1 MGKKAVIYWSL
12 TGNTEQMANAVFEG
26 AEEAGADVV
35 LLKFSETSADD
46 ALAFDAVALGC
57 PAMGNEVLEEGDV
70 EPFFAEMESK
80 LSGKKIALFGSYD
93 WGDGDW
99 MREWEKRVSAAGGQL
114 ISGEGLI
121 VNNEPDEFALGE
133 CKKLGQALATA

>member
-26 AEEAGADVV
+26 AKEAGADVV

-70 EPFFAEMESK
+70 EPFFTEMESK

-93 WGDGDW
+93 WGDGEW

>member
-1 MGKKAVIYWSL
+1 MSKKAVIYWSL

-26 AEEAGADVV
+26 AKEAGADVS
-35 LLKFSETSADD
+35 LLRFSDISADD

-57 PAMGNEVLEEGDV
+57 PAMGNEVLEEGEV
-70 EPFFAEMESK
+70 EPFFTEMEGK
-80 LSGKKIALFGSYD
+80 MKGKKIALFGSYD
-93 WGDGDW
+93 WGDGEW
-99 MREWEKRVSAAGGQL
+99 MREWEKRVTTAGAVL

-133 CKKLGQALATA
+133 CRKLGQALASA

>member
-26 AEEAGADVV
+26 AKEAGADVV

-70 EPFFAEMESK
+70 EPFFTEMESK

-93 WGDGDW
+93 WGDGEW
-99 MREWEKRVSAAGGQL
+99 MREWEKRVSTAGGQL

>member
-93 WGDGDW
+93 WGDGEW

>member
-1 MGKKAVIYWSL
+1 MIPLLSL
-12 TGNTEQMANAVFEG
+12 TVSVRT
-26 AEEAGADVV
+26 
-35 LLKFSETSADD
+35 
-46 ALAFDAVALGC
+46 
-57 PAMGNEVLEEGDV
+57 
-70 EPFFAEMESK
+70 FFAEMESK

-93 WGDGDW
+93 WGDGEW

>member
-70 EPFFAEMESK
+70 EPFFTEMENK

-93 WGDGDW
+93 WGDGEW

>member
-70 EPFFAEMESK
+70 EPFFTEMESK

-93 WGDGDW
+93 WGDGEW

>member
-1 MGKKAVIYWSL
+1 MGNKAVIYLSL

-93 WGDGDW
+93 WGDGEW
-99 MREWEKRVSAAGGQL
+99 MREWEKRVCAAGGQL

>member
-93 WGDGDW
+93 WGDGEW
-99 MREWEKRVSAAGGQL
+99 MREWEMRVSAAGGQL

>member
-93 WGDGDW
+93 WGDGEW

-133 CKKLGQALATA
+133 CKKLGPALAPE